1 MKQILILQSQH
12 FFLIQR
18 LELLNRGVVVLPRH
32 LVRRD
37 LELLST
43 FLQERGGG
51 GGGGGGGWTTGSTE
65 VVVVVGGDV
74 VPGLGEGVVVV
85 AFPPV

>member
-1 MKQILILQSQH
+1 
-12 FFLIQR
+12 
-18 LELLNRGVVVLPRH
+18 
-32 LVRRD
+32 
-37 LELLST
+37 LLST

-51 GGGGGGGWTTGSTE
+51 RGGGGGGGGGTTGNTE
-65 VVVVVGGDV
+65 VVVMVDGNV